1 MAQYLINY
9 YCKDCKKNVT
19 AIEKS
24 KCKKCGSTQLTKS
37 WAVRF
42 RAIENFQTKRK
53 CITGFKTKKE
63 AEMAYLDYQKQSD
76 AEKQTKISRGS
87 AKLTFTELYEEFR
100 DYKQSRV
107 KQSSFFDWDSKT
119 KLHILP
125 FFSDYIVAEISPQLL
140 LKWQNTLDKYS
151 YKYKSCLR
159 IYLSGILKYA
169 HRYHNIPNQLVNVEG
184 FKNNTEK
191 IQEMNIWSEEEFSKF
206 INCVD
211 RLDYKAY
218 FSALYLTGCRKGELL
233 ATNWN
238 DWNLIQNELNIN
250 KSITRKVYGKSWTIT
265 TPKNIYSNRKISISQ
280 SLSDLMQ
287 DYKKWYEENKKEQSN
302 FVFGGSSPFADSN
315 IDRYF
320 KEKCN
325 ETNIKKIRIHDFR
338 HSHASLLISKG
349 ASIVAVAKRL
359 GHKDIEQTLNTY
371 SHLFKSDESILL
383 TKLDTVKL

>member
-1 MAQYLINY
+1 MASFE
-9 YCKDCKKNVT
+9 KAKNGT
-19 AIEKS
+19 WS
-24 KCKKCGSTQLTKS
+24 
-37 WAVRF
+37 VRF
-42 RAIENFQTKRK
+42 RAIENFEVKNKRLSP
-53 CITGFKTKKE
+53 FKTKKD
-63 AEMAYLDYQKQSD
+63 AEQAYLEYKKQSE
-76 AEKQTKISRGS
+76 AEKQTKISKTS
-87 AKLTFTELYEEFR
+87 AKLTFADLYEEYR
-100 DYKQSRV
+100 EYKQTRV

-140 LKWQNTLDKYS
+140 LKWQNTIEKYS

-191 IQEMNIWSEEEFSKF
+191 IHEMNIWSEEEFSKF
-206 INCVD
+206 INSID

-233 ATNWN
+233 ATNWD
-238 DWNLIQNELNIN
+238 DWDLLKNELNIN
-250 KSITRKVYGKSWTIT
+250 KNVTRKVYGKSWTIT

-280 SLSDLMQ
+280 SLCDLMK
-287 DYKKWYEENKKEQSN
+287 DYKKWCKENKKDQT

-320 KEKCN
+320 KEKCA
-325 ETNIKKIRIHDFR
+325 EANIKKIRIHDFR

-371 SHLFKSDESILL
+371 SHLFKSDEESLL
-383 TKLDTVKL
+383 GKLNTVKI